1 VRRFLRTDRAATDP
15 ILVIAAI
22 AVSLVLLV
30 GGGFAVT
37 GLIASGHDANAK
49 SDLGRVAAAE
59 SALLD
64 TTTSFRWS
72 GPVNA
77 SQSVEESDSGS
88 AVNLVTHPW
97 NVGTSDW
104 SYGFGD
110 GAGSTTSTADT
121 RLPGGTTAEQTWATT
136 SSTTVSVFAAAH
148 EAISVLP
155 ARRYVIG
162 ATVAASNWPGFQP
175 TFYMNSGEWAG
186 PATIE
191 DRGDGA
197 LFVWRTWIA
206 PAAPEVQHPTIS
218 VEGQPPQAG
227 SSWRVSGAIFID
239 AASWTGYFDGASA
252 PQRGAL
258 PYLTESGATLEPDL
272 QRDSRG
278 VPARALERQ
287 AVGFTPTDGATTA
300 VTTNADGSAWV
311 AVTKS
316 TTGRLWMRSSLSA
329 TTVELT
335 GAAGSRVPVTAIGL
349 PPSISISDVNQAL
362 MNTGRF

>member
-1 VRRFLRTDRAATDP
+1 MRF
-15 ILVIAAI
+15 
-22 AVSLVLLV
+22 
-30 GGGFAVT
+30 
-37 GLIASGHDANAK
+37 
-49 SDLGRVAAAE
+49 
-59 SALLD
+59 
-64 TTTSFRWS
+64 
-72 GPVNA
+72 
-77 SQSVEESDSGS
+77 
-88 AVNLVTHPW
+88 
-97 NVGTSDW
+97 
-104 SYGFGD
+104 
-110 GAGSTTSTADT
+110 
-121 RLPGGTTAEQTWATT
+121 PGGTTAEQTWSTA

-148 EAISVLP
+148 ESISVLP
-155 ARRYVIG
+155 SRRYVIG
-162 ATVAASNWPGFQP
+162 ATVAATNWPGFQP

-186 PATIE
+186 PATVE

-206 PAAPEVQHPTIS
+206 PTGDEPQHPTIS
-218 VEGQPPQAG
+218 VEGQLPQAG

-272 QRDSRG
+272 LRDSRG

-311 AVTKS
+311 AVTRS

-329 TTVELT
+329 KTVELT
-335 GAAGSRVPVTAIGL
+335 GAAGSRVPVTAIAL
-349 PPSISISDVNQAL
+349 PPSISISDMNQAL